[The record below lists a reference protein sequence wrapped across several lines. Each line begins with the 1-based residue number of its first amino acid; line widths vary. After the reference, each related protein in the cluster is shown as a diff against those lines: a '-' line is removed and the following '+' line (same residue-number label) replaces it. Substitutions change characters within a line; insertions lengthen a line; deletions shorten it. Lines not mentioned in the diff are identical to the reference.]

1 LKTKGATNHGAIRVA
16 FKICHPARAASV
28 AFNSI
33 WIGKRDSA
41 PRRSFARRFARA
53 DTGSEENV
61 MKKLQLAAIV
71 LLCLSSTAFAQSAP
85 YHRHHRRAP
94 PPAPVSDQYSAMMPS
109 APSASGITHN
119 ANDCAPDR
127 AEAVWGAGSALV
139 GYSCVTP
146 NAN

>member
-1 LKTKGATNHGAIRVA
+1 MTKGATNHGAIKLA
-16 FKICHPARAASV
+16 FKFSHPAPRPRV

-33 WIGKRDSA
+33 RIGKRNSA
-41 PRRSFARRFARA
+41 PRRSFACRIARGA
-53 DTGSEENV
+53 PSQGLEESI
-61 MKKLQLAAIV
+61 MKKIKLAALMV
-71 LLCLSSTAFAQSAP
+71 LCFSSAAFAQSAP
-85 YHRHHRRAP
+85 HHRHHRRAP
-94 PPAPVSDQYSAMMPS
+94 APVGDQYSAI
-109 APSASGITHN
+109 APSPPMASGVTRN